1 MRPNNA
7 PNRFLTA
14 LLLAFALTGCAS
26 VPETADSNPRD
37 PYEHFNRTVFRF
49 NERTDKYV
57 LRPVAQTYTD
67 VTPDFVRTGIR
78 NFFSNLGDVGVV
90 IQDLLQ
96 GKPGQGAAD
105 SARLVMNTTV
115 GLFGLLDV
123 ASVAGLEKHSEDF
136 GQTLAVWGWKDSSY
150 LVLPLLGPSTV
161 RDGVG
166 KVAALPW
173 GGTGWGK
180 APAILSD
187 NPAVADLNT
196 SSWTIYEIYAA
207 QLVDT
212 RASLLGATNVL
223 QEAALD
229 KYSFTRDAYLQRRRN
244 LIYDGH
250 PPEEDE

>member
-1 MRPNNA
+1 MKPFKS
-7 PNRFLTA
+7 PHRFLSV
-14 LLLAFALTGCAS
+14 LLLALALSGCAS
-26 VPETADSNPRD
+26 TPPGADSNPRD
-37 PYEHFNRTVFRF
+37 PYQSFNRKVYHF
-49 NERTDKYV
+49 NERTDNYV
-57 LRPVAQTYTD
+57 LRPVAQGYTD
-67 VTPDFVRTGIR
+67 VTPDFIRTGIR

-96 GKPGQGAAD
+96 GKPGQGAGDAG
-105 SARLVMNTTV
+105 RLVMNTTV

-123 ASVAGLEKHSEDF
+123 ATVAGLEKHSEDF

-150 LVLPLLGPSTV
+150 LVLPLLGASTV

-187 NPAVADLNT
+187 NPAVANMNT

-207 QLVDT
+207 QLIDL

-223 QEAALD
+223 EEAALD
-229 KYSFTRDAYLQRRRN
+229 KYAFTRDAYLQRRRN